1 MQYAGATTAGVVSTA
16 VMVLR
21 AARLVIA
28 IAPRSLNWAE
38 ERGSEPELRKSTTAK
53 RQTWS
58 SATDFDKRAHKPKHN
73 EPEAARRGETAQR
86 SVGVRARVTRADRY

>member
-28 IAPRSLNWAE
+28 IAPRALNWVE

-53 RQTWS
+53 RQTCS
-58 SATDFDKRAHKPKHN
+58 SATDFGKRAHTPKHKA
-73 EPEAARRGETAQR
+73 PARAAARGR
-86 SVGVRARVTRADRY
+86 SAPLARVAA

>member
-1 MQYAGATTAGVVSTA
+1 MYRTHARPTTAGVVSTA

-28 IAPRSLNWAE
+28 IAPRALNSAE

-53 RQTWS
+53 RQTWARQRIS
-58 SATDFDKRAHKPKHN
+58 PRPHTN
-73 EPEAARRGETAQR
+73 NEAARPAATTAAAA
-86 SVGVRARVTRADRY
+86 ARLPS